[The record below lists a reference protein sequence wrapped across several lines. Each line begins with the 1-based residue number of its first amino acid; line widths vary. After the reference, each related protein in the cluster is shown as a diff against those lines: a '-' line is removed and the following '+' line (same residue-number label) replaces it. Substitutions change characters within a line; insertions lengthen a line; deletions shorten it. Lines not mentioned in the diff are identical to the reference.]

1 MVKGKKAIA
10 DFVRK
15 ISLEYPE
22 AFEDHPWDHDT
33 YKVRKKTFVFVGG
46 TDETMT
52 LTVKLPL
59 SREEALTLSNAEPSR
74 YGLGKS
80 GWITFAVD
88 HKTRMNAADIEEWID
103 ESYRAV
109 APKTLVK
116 HLPSIG

>member
-1 MVKGKKAIA
+1 MIKGKKAIA

-15 ISLEYPE
+15 VSLDYPE

-46 TDETMT
+46 TDELMT
-52 LTVKLPL
+52 ITVKLPF
-59 SREEALTLSNAEPSR
+59 SREEALTLPYAEPSG

-80 GWITFAVD
+80 GWVTLSIDEKV
-88 HKTRMNAADIEEWID
+88 RVNPADLEEWID

-116 HLPSIG
+116 QLPALD